1 MFDKKRTL
9 ILQCSVG
16 EFIDEEVVTPQISL
30 YKLLS
35 PSDNAAVVELAL
47 FVLCLY

>member
-1 MFDKKRTL
+1 MSDKKRIL

-30 YKLLS
+30 YELLS
-35 PSDNAAVVELAL
+35 PDNAAVVELAL